1 MADIV
6 IKNARVHNLRG
17 VDVTIPR
24 DSLTVVTGL
33 SGSGKS
39 SLAFDTLYAEGQRRY
54 VESLSAYARQFLDR
68 MQKPDVEKI
77 EGLSP
82 AISIE
87 QRTTS
92 GNPRS
97 IVATV
102 TEIHDY
108 LRILYGSIAVP
119 HCPHCGRPVTR
130 QSAEQIVEAILGAC
144 APAALVPAR
153 GDAALVPSPSAGAS
167 AASPLVRGAN
177 EHQAPSTRSA
187 QPTAS
192 TSEAKAPSTRIIIY
206 APLVKGKKGRH
217 EETLSAVKR
226 NGFARVRIDGTIYPV
241 DELPEID
248 KKKAH
253 TIDVVVDRLA
263 ISAAPD
269 ATLRT
274 RLTDSVELALKTGK
288 GIMEVEWLAP
298 AALVPSLSA
307 GAFAAPPLELSRGK
321 AALVQG
327 ADTKHQAPST
337 RSAQPTASTRS
348 ASPSATTYSEL
359 NACVECGIS
368 FDELKARSF
377 SFNSPFGACPT
388 CSGLGQLYYFDED
401 LVVPDKSLP
410 LEEAIHPWRRMGQMN
425 ILYHKEL
432 LAHIAKQYK
441 VKLSTPYEK
450 LPAKFRHGLMH
461 GFKDDLVLPWRR
473 VDRPFEGVLA
483 SLQRRLDE
491 AEDDEMRAKFEAY
504 QSFRTCPDCHGSR
517 LRPESR
523 AATVAGK
530 SIVEVMA
537 MPVTEALEFFKAMLV
552 LTPSASASAASPL
565 VPSPSASASAAS
577 PLVLTPS
584 ASASAASPLVL
595 SRGKAAL
602 VQGADKHQA
611 PGTSSAQPS
620 ASTLLPSAKLAGLK
634 DIIAEIVRRLQF
646 LLDVGL
652 DYLTLDRAA
661 STLSGGEMQRIRLAT
676 QIGSGLT
683 GVLYVLDEPTIGL
696 HPRDN
701 ERLISTLKGLRD
713 RGNTVVVVEHDE
725 EMMRAA
731 DYIVDLGPGAGREG
745 GQVMYQGDFKG
756 LLKAKSLTADYLTG
770 RRRVVP
776 SPSVGASAPSAL
788 VPSPSA
794 GASAASPLVLSRGKA
809 ALVQGAGK
817 HQAPSTRSAQPTAST
832 KFLTISGCAEHNL
845 KNVTARFPVGAF
857 TVVTG
862 VSGSGK
868 STLVDETLKR
878 ALLQKFYRAKD
889 VPGKYKK
896 LSGWENFDKVVEI
909 DQSPIGRTPRSNPAT
924 YVGFFSEIREL
935 FARTESARARGYT
948 AGRFSFN
955 VKGGRCETCGG
966 DGLQKLEMSFLPDI
980 YVTCDQCGGKR
991 FNAETLEVTY
1001 GGKNIADVLEMTVAE
1016 GCEFFAKVPSLA
1028 RKLQTLADVGLGYV
1042 ALGQSA
1048 TTLSGGEAQRIKL
1061 ATELSRRSTG
1071 RTLYL
1076 LDEPT
1081 TGLHFDDVAK
1091 LMKLLLRLRD
1101 QGNTIIVIEHNL
1113 DVIRCADWIVDLGPG
1128 GGDAGGELVCEGPVA
1143 AVKACPCSATA
1154 KFI

>member
-1 MADIV
+1 MDIT

-17 VDVTIPR
+17 IDVTIPR
-24 DSLTVVTGL
+24 NSLTVVTGL

-119 HCPHCGRPVTR
+119 HCPHCGKPVTK
-130 QSAEQIVEAILGAC
+130 QSAEQIVGSILSGGTGQSR
-144 APAALVPAR
+144 VI
-153 GDAALVPSPSAGAS
+153 V
-167 AASPLVRGAN
+167 
-177 EHQAPSTRSA
+177 
-187 QPTAS
+187 
-192 TSEAKAPSTRIIIY
+192 Y

-217 EETLSAVKR
+217 EETLAAVKR
-226 NGFARVRIDGTIYPV
+226 NGFARVRIDGTTYPV

-248 KKKAH
+248 KKKSH
-253 TIDVVVDRLA
+253 NIDVVIDRLVIPA
-263 ISAAPD
+263 EPD
-269 ATLRT
+269 AAFRT
-274 RLTDSVELALKTGK
+274 RITDSVELALKTGK
-288 GIMEVEWLAP
+288 GIMMVEWL
-298 AALVPSLSA
+298 
-307 GAFAAPPLELSRGK
+307 E
-321 AALVQG
+321 
-327 ADTKHQAPST
+327 ST
-337 RSAQPTASTRS
+337 RRESEILSGAERKEPKARDAERQ
-348 ASPSATTYSEL
+348 TTYSEL
-359 NACVECGIS
+359 NACVDCGIS

-388 CSGLGQLYYFDED
+388 CAGLGQLYYFDED

-450 LPAKFRHGLMH
+450 LPAKFRHDLMH

-483 SLQRRLDE
+483 SLKRRLDE

-504 QSFRTCPDCHGSR
+504 QNFRTCPDCNGSR

-530 SIVEVMA
+530 SIVEVMP
-537 MPVTEALEFFKAMLV
+537 MPVTESLEFFRKF
-552 LTPSASASAASPL
+552 SSAA
-565 VPSPSASASAAS
+565 A
-577 PLVLTPS
+577 
-584 ASASAASPLVL
+584 
-595 SRGKAAL
+595 
-602 VQGADKHQA
+602 
-611 PGTSSAQPS
+611 
-620 ASTLLPSAKLAGLK
+620 PSAKLAGLK

-745 GQVMYQGDFKG
+745 GKVMYQGDFKG

-770 RRRVVP
+770 RKKVMTADGRRPTVA
-776 SPSVGASAPSAL
+776 SRQSSGMSVDGCRMSKAKGFLTVTGAS
-788 VPSPSA
+788 
-794 GASAASPLVLSRGKA
+794 
-809 ALVQGAGK
+809 
-817 HQAPSTRSAQPTAST
+817 
-832 KFLTISGCAEHNL
+832 EHNL
-845 KNVTARFPVGAF
+845 KNVTAHFPVGAF

-878 ALLQKFYRAKD
+878 ALLQKFYHAKA
-889 VPGKYKK
+889 VPGKYRKIT
-896 LSGWENFDKVVEI
+896 GFENFDKVVEI

-935 FARTESARARGYT
+935 FAKTESARARGYT

-966 DGLQKLEMSFLPDI
+966 DGLQKLEMSFLPDV

-1091 LMKLLLRLRD
+1091 LMRLLLRLRD
-1101 QGNTIIVIEHNL
+1101 QGNTIIVIEHNI

-1128 GGDAGGELVCEGPVA
+1128 GGDAGGTLVCEGPVS
-1143 AVKACPCSATA
+1143 AVKACKASFTGR
-1154 KFI
+1154 FL

>member
-1 MADIV
+1 MDIV

-17 VDVTIPR
+17 IDVTIPR
-24 DSLTVVTGL
+24 NSLTVVTGL

-119 HCPHCGRPVTR
+119 HCPHCGKPVTK
-130 QSAEQIVEAILGAC
+130 QSAEQIVGSILSG
-144 APAALVPAR
+144 
-153 GDAALVPSPSAGAS
+153 G
-167 AASPLVRGAN
+167 
-177 EHQAPSTRSA
+177 TRKS
-187 QPTAS
+187 
-192 TSEAKAPSTRIIIY
+192 RVIIY

-217 EETLSAVKR
+217 EETLAAVKR
-226 NGFARVRIDGTIYPV
+226 NGFARVRIDGTTYPV

-248 KKKAH
+248 KKKSH
-253 TIDVVVDRLA
+253 NIDVVIDRLVIPA
-263 ISAAPD
+263 EPD
-269 ATLRT
+269 AAFRT
-274 RLTDSVELALKTGK
+274 RITDSVELALKTGK
-288 GIMEVEWLAP
+288 GIMMVEWL
-298 AALVPSLSA
+298 
-307 GAFAAPPLELSRGK
+307 
-321 AALVQG
+321 
-327 ADTKHQAPST
+327 
-337 RSAQPTASTRS
+337 
-348 ASPSATTYSEL
+348 PSAAQSNNQTIKQSNNQFTYSEL
-359 NACVECGIS
+359 NACVDCGIS

-388 CSGLGQLYYFDED
+388 CAGLGQLYYFDED

-450 LPAKFRHGLMH
+450 LPAKFRHDLMH

-483 SLQRRLDE
+483 SLKRRLDE

-537 MPVTEALEFFKAMLV
+537 MPVTESLEFFRKF
-552 LTPSASASAASPL
+552 
-565 VPSPSASASAAS
+565 
-577 PLVLTPS
+577 
-584 ASASAASPLVL
+584 
-595 SRGKAAL
+595 
-602 VQGADKHQA
+602 
-611 PGTSSAQPS
+611 
-620 ASTLLPSAKLAGLK
+620 ASTAAPSAKLAGLK

-745 GQVMYQGDFKG
+745 GKVMYQGDFKG

-770 RRRVVP
+770 RKKVAPAVVGNDGRTAFGQCLT
-776 SPSVGASAPSAL
+776 VTGAS
-788 VPSPSA
+788 
-794 GASAASPLVLSRGKA
+794 
-809 ALVQGAGK
+809 
-817 HQAPSTRSAQPTAST
+817 
-832 KFLTISGCAEHNL
+832 EHNL
-845 KNVTARFPVGAF
+845 KNVTAHFPVGAF

-878 ALLQKFYRAKD
+878 ALLQKFYHAKA
-889 VPGKYKK
+889 VPGKYRKIT
-896 LSGWENFDKVVEI
+896 GFENFDKVVEI

-935 FARTESARARGYT
+935 FAKTESARARGYT

-966 DGLQKLEMSFLPDI
+966 DGLQKLEMSFLPDV

-1101 QGNTIIVIEHNL
+1101 QGNTIIVIEHNI

-1128 GGDAGGELVCEGPVA
+1128 GGDAGGTLVCEGPVS
-1143 AVKACPCSATA
+1143 AVKACKASFTGR
-1154 KFI
+1154 FL

>member
-1 MADIV
+1 MDIV

-17 VDVTIPR
+17 IDVTIPR
-24 DSLTVVTGL
+24 NSLTVVTGL

-119 HCPHCGRPVTR
+119 HCPHCGKPVTK
-130 QSAEQIVEAILGAC
+130 QSAEQIVGSILSGGTGQSR
-144 APAALVPAR
+144 V
-153 GDAALVPSPSAGAS
+153 
-167 AASPLVRGAN
+167 
-177 EHQAPSTRSA
+177 
-187 QPTAS
+187 
-192 TSEAKAPSTRIIIY
+192 IIY

-217 EETLSAVKR
+217 EETLAAVKR
-226 NGFARVRIDGTIYPV
+226 NGFARVRIDGTTYPV

-248 KKKAH
+248 KKKSH
-253 TIDVVVDRLA
+253 NIDVVIDRLVIPA
-263 ISAAPD
+263 EPD
-269 ATLRT
+269 AAFRT
-274 RLTDSVELALKTGK
+274 RITDSVELALKTGK
-288 GIMEVEWLAP
+288 GIMMVEWL
-298 AALVPSLSA
+298 
-307 GAFAAPPLELSRGK
+307 E
-321 AALVQG
+321 
-327 ADTKHQAPST
+327 ST
-337 RSAQPTASTRS
+337 RRESEILSGAERKEPKARDAERQ
-348 ASPSATTYSEL
+348 TTYSEL
-359 NACVECGIS
+359 NACVDCGIS

-388 CSGLGQLYYFDED
+388 CAGLGQLYYFDED

-450 LPAKFRHGLMH
+450 LPAKFRHDLMH

-483 SLQRRLDE
+483 SLKRRLDE

-504 QSFRTCPDCHGSR
+504 QNFRTCPDCNGSR

-537 MPVTEALEFFKAMLV
+537 MPVTESLEFFRRIQAVSVGKIGSNRVELRSGKVNA
-552 LTPSASASAASPL
+552 LTAPNPPL
-565 VPSPSASASAAS
+565 NDSN
-577 PLVLTPS
+577 
-584 ASASAASPLVL
+584 
-595 SRGKAAL
+595 
-602 VQGADKHQA
+602 
-611 PGTSSAQPS
+611 
-620 ASTLLPSAKLAGLK
+620 STLTAPNPPLTDPNPTLNDPNSTLIDSNRLRGLK

-745 GQVMYQGDFKG
+745 GKVMYQGDFKG

-770 RRRVVP
+770 RKKVAPAVVGNDGRTAFGQCLT
-776 SPSVGASAPSAL
+776 VTGAS
-788 VPSPSA
+788 
-794 GASAASPLVLSRGKA
+794 
-809 ALVQGAGK
+809 
-817 HQAPSTRSAQPTAST
+817 
-832 KFLTISGCAEHNL
+832 EHNL
-845 KNVTARFPVGAF
+845 KNVTAHFPVGAF

-878 ALLQKFYRAKD
+878 ALLQKFYHAKA
-889 VPGKYKK
+889 VPGKYRKIT
-896 LSGWENFDKVVEI
+896 GFENFDKVVEI

-935 FARTESARARGYT
+935 FAKTESARARGYT

-966 DGLQKLEMSFLPDI
+966 DGLQKLEMSFLPDV

-1091 LMKLLLRLRD
+1091 LMRLLLRLRD
-1101 QGNTIIVIEHNL
+1101 QGNTIIVIEHNI

-1128 GGDAGGELVCEGPVA
+1128 GGDAGGTLVCEGPVS
-1143 AVKACPCSATA
+1143 AVKACKASFTGR
-1154 KFI
+1154 FL

>member
-1 MADIV
+1 MDIT

-17 VDVTIPR
+17 IDVTIPR
-24 DSLTVVTGL
+24 NSLTVVTGL

-119 HCPHCGRPVTR
+119 HCPHCGKPVTR
-130 QSAEQIVEAILGAC
+130 QSAEQIVDSLLN
-144 APAALVPAR
+144 P
-153 GDAALVPSPSAGAS
+153 
-167 AASPLVRGAN
+167 N
-177 EHQAPSTRSA
+177 TQT
-187 QPTAS
+187 PTNPN
-192 TSEAKAPSTRIIIY
+192 TQKIIIFS
-206 APLVKGKKGRH
+206 PVVKGKKGRH
-217 EETLSAVKR
+217 EETFAAIRR
-226 NGFARVRIDGTIYPV
+226 NGFARVRVDGTTYPV
-241 DELPEID
+241 DEIPEID

-253 TIDVVVDRLA
+253 NIDVVVDRLVL
-263 ISAAPD
+263 PCD
-269 ATLRT
+269 RT
-274 RLTDSVELALKTGK
+274 RLTDSVELALKTGH
-288 GIMEVEWLAP
+288 GIMEVEWLNSSNSETQKP
-298 AALVPSLSA
+298 RNS
-307 GAFAAPPLELSRGK
+307 ETSR
-321 AALVQG
+321 
-327 ADTKHQAPST
+327 TF
-337 RSAQPTASTRS
+337 
-348 ASPSATTYSEL
+348 SEL
-359 NACVECGIS
+359 NACVDCGIS
-368 FDELKARSF
+368 FDELKPRSF
-377 SFNSPFGACPT
+377 SFNSPFGACPK
-388 CSGLGQLYYFDED
+388 CAGLGQLYYFDED

-432 LAHIAKQYK
+432 LAHIASQYK

-450 LPAKFRHGLMH
+450 LPAKFRHGLIH

-491 AEDDEMRAKFEAY
+491 AADDEMRAKFEAY
-504 QSFRTCPDCHGSR
+504 QNFRPCPDCHGTR
-517 LRPESR
+517 LKPESR

-537 MPVTEALEFFKAMLV
+537 MPVTEALAFFREIQ
-552 LTPSASASAASPL
+552 SI
-565 VPSPSASASAAS
+565 
-577 PLVLTPS
+577 
-584 ASASAASPLVL
+584 
-595 SRGKAAL
+595 
-602 VQGADKHQA
+602 AD
-611 PGTSSAQPS
+611 PNSTTTDPN
-620 ASTLLPSAKLAGLK
+620 STLIDSNKLRGLK
-634 DIIAEIVRRLQF
+634 DIVAEIVRRLQF

-701 ERLISTLKGLRD
+701 ERLIATLKGLRD

-745 GQVMYQGDFKG
+745 GKVMYQGNFKG
-756 LLKAKSLTADYLTG
+756 LLKSKSLTADYLTG
-770 RRRVVP
+770 RKRIESEKCKVK
-776 SPSVGASAPSAL
+776 SGEKLSTLNSKLSTLTIQGAS
-788 VPSPSA
+788 
-794 GASAASPLVLSRGKA
+794 
-809 ALVQGAGK
+809 
-817 HQAPSTRSAQPTAST
+817 
-832 KFLTISGCAEHNL
+832 EHNL
-845 KNVTARFPVGAF
+845 KNVTAHFPVGKF

-878 ALLQKFYRAKD
+878 ALLQKFYHAKA
-889 VPGKYKK
+889 VPGKYRKIT
-896 LSGWENFDKVVEI
+896 GWENFDKVVEI

-935 FARTESARARGYT
+935 FSKTESAKARGYT

-966 DGLQKLEMSFLPDI
+966 DGLQKLEMSFLPDV

-991 FNAETLEVTY
+991 FNSETLEVTY

-1016 GCEFFAKVPSLA
+1016 ACEFFAKVPSLS
-1028 RKLQTLADVGLGYV
+1028 RKLKTLEDVGLGYV

-1101 QGNTIIVIEHNL
+1101 QGNTIIVIEHNV
-1113 DVIRCADWIVDLGPG
+1113 DVIRSADWVVDLGPG
-1128 GGDAGGELVCEGPVA
+1128 GGDSGGTLVCEGPVS
-1143 AVKACPCSATA
+1143 AVKACKASFTGR
-1154 KFI
+1154 FL

>member
-1 MADIV
+1 MDIT

-17 VDVTIPR
+17 IDVTIPR
-24 DSLTVVTGL
+24 NSLTVVTGL

-119 HCPHCGRPVTR
+119 HCPHCGKPVTR
-130 QSAEQIVEAILGAC
+130 QSAEQIVESILSEGIKQSSNQAIKQ
-144 APAALVPAR
+144 
-153 GDAALVPSPSAGAS
+153 SSNQTIKQS
-167 AASPLVRGAN
+167 
-177 EHQAPSTRSA
+177 
-187 QPTAS
+187 
-192 TSEAKAPSTRIIIY
+192 RIILY

-217 EETLSAVKR
+217 EETFAAVKR
-226 NGFARVRIDGTIYPV
+226 NGFARVRVDGATYSV
-241 DELPEID
+241 DELPELD

-253 TIDVVVDRLA
+253 SIDVVIDRLV
-263 ISAAPD
+263 IPEAPD
-269 ATLRT
+269 AAFRT

-288 GIMEVEWLAP
+288 GIMTVER
-298 AALVPSLSA
+298 LSA
-307 GAFAAPPLELSRGK
+307 AAQSNN
-321 AALVQG
+321 
-327 ADTKHQAPST
+327 QAIKQSNN
-337 RSAQPTASTRS
+337 QF
-348 ASPSATTYSEL
+348 TYSEL
-359 NACVECGIS
+359 NACVDCGIS

-388 CSGLGQLYYFDED
+388 CAGLGQLYYFDED

-483 SLQRRLDE
+483 SLKRRLDE

-504 QSFRTCPDCHGSR
+504 QNFRQCPDCHGTR
-517 LRPESR
+517 LKAESR

-537 MPVTEALEFFKAMLV
+537 MPVTEALEFFKGMNGA
-552 LTPSASASAASPL
+552 TCAAS
-565 VPSPSASASAAS
+565 VN
-577 PLVLTPS
+577 
-584 ASASAASPLVL
+584 
-595 SRGKAAL
+595 
-602 VQGADKHQA
+602 
-611 PGTSSAQPS
+611 
-620 ASTLLPSAKLAGLK
+620 KLAGLK

-731 DYIVDLGPGAGREG
+731 DYIVDLGPSAGREG
-745 GQVMYQGDFKG
+745 GKVMYQGNFKG
-756 LLKAKSLTADYLTG
+756 LLKSKSLTADYLTG
-770 RRRVVP
+770 RK
-776 SPSVGASAPSAL
+776 SVAPAVAGNDGRTAL
-788 VPSPSA
+788 
-794 GASAASPLVLSRGKA
+794 GHCLTI
-809 ALVQGAGK
+809 QGA
-817 HQAPSTRSAQPTAST
+817 
-832 KFLTISGCAEHNL
+832 CEHNL
-845 KNVTARFPVGAF
+845 KNVTAHFPIGKF

-878 ALLQKFYRAKD
+878 ALLQKFYRAKAT
-889 VPGKYKK
+889 PGKYRKIT
-896 LSGWENFDKVVEI
+896 GFENFDKVVEI

-935 FARTESARARGYT
+935 FAKTESARARGYT

-966 DGLQKLEMSFLPDI
+966 DGLQKLEMSFLPDV

-1028 RKLQTLADVGLGYV
+1028 RRLQTLADVGLGYV

-1101 QGNTIIVIEHNL
+1101 QGNTIIVIEHNI

-1128 GGDAGGELVCEGPVA
+1128 GGDAGGTLVCEGPVS
-1143 AVKACPCSATA
+1143 AVKACKASFTGR
-1154 KFI
+1154 FL

>member
-1 MADIV
+1 MTDIS
-6 IKNARVHNLRG
+6 ITGAKVHNLRNI
-17 VDVTIPR
+17 DVSIPR
-24 DSLTVVTGL
+24 NSLTVVTGL

-108 LRILYGSIAVP
+108 LRILYGSAAVA
-119 HCPHCGRPVTR
+119 HCPHCGRPVTK
-130 QSAEQIVEAILGAC
+130 QSAEQIVDVILGKGGREAN
-144 APAALVPAR
+144 
-153 GDAALVPSPSAGAS
+153 GD
-167 AASPLVRGAN
+167 R
-177 EHQAPSTRSA
+177 R
-187 QPTAS
+187 
-192 TSEAKAPSTRIIIY
+192 RIIIY
-206 APLVKGKKGRH
+206 APVVKGKKGRH
-217 EETLSAVKR
+217 ESVIEELRRK
-226 NGFARVRIDGTIYPV
+226 GFARVRVDGTTYPIEEV
-241 DELPEID
+241 PALD

-253 TIDVVVDRLA
+253 NIHVVVDRLV
-263 ISAAPD
+263 IPCD
-269 ATLRT
+269 RT

-288 GIMEVEWLAP
+288 GIMEVEWLGQGQSP
-298 AALVPSLSA
+298 D
-307 GAFAAPPLELSRGK
+307 GRTAFG
-321 AALVQG
+321 Q
-327 ADTKHQAPST
+327 
-337 RSAQPTASTRS
+337 
-348 ASPSATTYSEL
+348 TTTFSEL
-359 NACVECGIS
+359 NACPDCGVS
-368 FDELKARSF
+368 FDELKPRSF

-388 CSGLGQLYYFDED
+388 CSGIGHLYFFDEE

-410 LEEAIHPWRRMGQMN
+410 LEESIHPWRRLGGQMA

-432 LAHIAKQYK
+432 LSRIAAQYK

-461 GFKDDLVLPWRR
+461 GFKDDLVLPWRS

-483 SLQRRLDE
+483 ALQRKRDE
-491 AEDDEMRAKFEAY
+491 AQDDEVRAKYDAY
-504 QSFRTCPDCHGSR
+504 QSFRVCPDCHGAR
-517 LRPESR
+517 LRPESC

-530 SIVEVMA
+530 TIVEVMA
-537 MPVTEALEFFKAMLV
+537 MPVTGALEFFTGLCNNGSFRS
-552 LTPSASASAASPL
+552 SADSQSPDSP
-565 VPSPSASASAAS
+565 VSPS
-577 PLVLTPS
+577 
-584 ASASAASPLVL
+584 
-595 SRGKAAL
+595 
-602 VQGADKHQA
+602 
-611 PGTSSAQPS
+611 SS
-620 ASTLLPSAKLAGLK
+620 LAGLH
-634 DIIAEIVRRLQF
+634 DVLREIVKRLEF
-646 LLDVGL
+646 LIDVGL
-652 DYLTLDRAA
+652 DYLTLDRA
-661 STLSGGEMQRIRLAT
+661 SSSLSGGEMQRIRLAT

-745 GQVMYQGDFKG
+745 GLVMYQGPFPG

-770 RRRVVP
+770 RKSVCGEAGGHGLGDSCVSSGSSKASKASDP
-776 SPSVGASAPSAL
+776 SGYSKLRKAVGRQQPTTNLASARIDGRT
-788 VPSPSA
+788 VPCPRDS
-794 GASAASPLVLSRGKA
+794 ASARIDGRTEFG
-809 ALVQGAGK
+809 Q
-817 HQAPSTRSAQPTAST
+817 
-832 KFLTISGCAEHNL
+832 FLTISGCAEHNL
-845 KNVTARFPVGAF
+845 KNITARFPVGAF
-857 TVVTG
+857 TVVSG

-868 STLVDETLKR
+868 STLVEETLKR
-878 ALLQKFYRAKD
+878 ALMQKLYHAKER
-889 VPGKYKK
+889 PGKFRK
-896 LSGWENFDKVVEI
+896 LAGAEFFDKVIEI

-924 YVGFFSEIREL
+924 YVGFFSDIREL
-935 FARTESARARGYT
+935 FAKTEAARARGYT

-955 VKGGRCETCGG
+955 VKGGRCEVCGG
-966 DGLQKLEMSFLPDI
+966 DGSRKLEMSFLPDV
-980 YVTCDQCGGKR
+980 YVTCEQCGGRR

-1001 GGKNIADVLEMTVAE
+1001 GGKSIADVLEMTVAE
-1016 GCEFFAKVPSLA
+1016 AADFFAKVPSLS
-1028 RKLQTLADVGLGYV
+1028 RRLRTLADVGLGYI

-1071 RTLYL
+1071 KTLYL

-1091 LMKLLLRLRD
+1091 LMKILLGLRD
-1101 QGNTIIVIEHNL
+1101 QGNTVIVIEHNI
-1113 DVIRCADWIVDLGPG
+1113 DVMRCADWIVDLGPG
-1128 GGDAGGELVCEGPVA
+1128 GGDQGGNLVCEGSVSA
-1143 AVKACPCSATA
+1143 IRACKESFTGR
-1154 KFI
+1154 FL

>member
-1 MADIV
+1 M
-6 IKNARVHNLRG
+6 
-17 VDVTIPR
+17 
-24 DSLTVVTGL
+24 
-33 SGSGKS
+33 
-39 SLAFDTLYAEGQRRY
+39 
-54 VESLSAYARQFLDR
+54 
-68 MQKPDVEKI
+68 
-77 EGLSP
+77 
-82 AISIE
+82 
-87 QRTTS
+87 
-92 GNPRS
+92 
-97 IVATV
+97 
-102 TEIHDY
+102 
-108 LRILYGSIAVP
+108 
-119 HCPHCGRPVTR
+119 
-130 QSAEQIVEAILGAC
+130 
-144 APAALVPAR
+144 
-153 GDAALVPSPSAGAS
+153 
-167 AASPLVRGAN
+167 
-177 EHQAPSTRSA
+177 
-187 QPTAS
+187 
-192 TSEAKAPSTRIIIY
+192 
-206 APLVKGKKGRH
+206 
-217 EETLSAVKR
+217 
-226 NGFARVRIDGTIYPV
+226 
-241 DELPEID
+241 
-248 KKKAH
+248 
-253 TIDVVVDRLA
+253 
-263 ISAAPD
+263 
-269 ATLRT
+269 
-274 RLTDSVELALKTGK
+274 
-288 GIMEVEWLAP
+288 
-298 AALVPSLSA
+298 
-307 GAFAAPPLELSRGK
+307 
-321 AALVQG
+321 
-327 ADTKHQAPST
+327 
-337 RSAQPTASTRS
+337 
-348 ASPSATTYSEL
+348 
-359 NACVECGIS
+359 NACPDCGIS
-368 FDELKARSF
+368 FDELKPRSF

-388 CSGLGQLYYFDED
+388 CTGLGQLYYFDED

-441 VKLSTPYEK
+441 VSLSTPYEK

-504 QSFRTCPDCHGSR
+504 QNFRPCPDCHGSR

-537 MPVTEALEFFKAMLV
+537 MPVTEALAFFREIIESSNNRKVESEHSNIRLFDDS
-552 LTPSASASAASPL
+552 TINK
-565 VPSPSASASAAS
+565 
-577 PLVLTPS
+577 
-584 ASASAASPLVL
+584 L
-595 SRGKAAL
+595 S
-602 VQGADKHQA
+602 
-611 PGTSSAQPS
+611 
-620 ASTLLPSAKLAGLK
+620 GLK
-634 DIIAEIVRRLQF
+634 DVLAEIVRRLQF

-652 DYLTLDRAA
+652 DYLTLDRAS

-770 RRRVVP
+770 RKRIESGKIETAGART
-776 SPSVGASAPSAL
+776 ASATSNHLTTQRPN
-788 VPSPSA
+788 
-794 GASAASPLVLSRGKA
+794 
-809 ALVQGAGK
+809 
-817 HQAPSTRSAQPTAST
+817 H
-832 KFLTISGCAEHNL
+832 LTIHGAAEHNL

-878 ALLQKFYRAKD
+878 ALLQKFYHAKA
-889 VPGKYKK
+889 VPGRHRKIT
-896 LSGWENFDKVVEI
+896 GFENFDKVVEI

-924 YVGFFSEIREL
+924 YVGFFSDIREL
-935 FARTESARARGYT
+935 FSRTEAAKARGYT

-955 VKGGRCETCGG
+955 VKGGRCESCGG
-966 DGLQKLEMSFLPDI
+966 DGLQKLEMSFLPDV

-991 FNAETLEVTY
+991 FNSETLEVTY

-1101 QGNTIIVIEHNL
+1101 QGNTIIVIEHNI

-1128 GGDAGGELVCEGPVA
+1128 GGDAGGTLVCEGPPDVIRDC
-1143 AVKACPCSATA
+1143 KASVTGR
-1154 KFI
+1154 FL

>member
-1 MADIV
+1 MDIA

-17 VDVTIPR
+17 IDVTIPR

-108 LRILYGSIAVP
+108 LRILYGSIAVA
-119 HCPHCGRPVTR
+119 HCPKCGKPVVK
-130 QSAEQIVEAILGAC
+130 QSAEQIVESILGNQGG
-144 APAALVPAR
+144 AA
-153 GDAALVPSPSAGAS
+153 
-167 AASPLVRGAN
+167 
-177 EHQAPSTRSA
+177 
-187 QPTAS
+187 
-192 TSEAKAPSTRIIIY
+192 KIIIY

-217 EETLSAVKR
+217 EETLAAMKR
-226 NGFARVRIDGTIYPV
+226 NGFARVRIDGTTYPI
-241 DELPEID
+241 DELPELD

-253 TIDVVVDRLA
+253 NIDVVIDRLVIPA
-263 ISAAPD
+263 VEVLSGAERQ
-269 ATLRT
+269 TTFKT

-288 GIMEVEWLAP
+288 GIMMVEWLDSAEP
-298 AALVPSLSA
+298 KAGGGERESEILS
-307 GAFAAPPLELSRGK
+307 GAERKEPK
-321 AALVQG
+321 ARDAERQ
-327 ADTKHQAPST
+327 
-337 RSAQPTASTRS
+337 
-348 ASPSATTYSEL
+348 TTYSEL
-359 NACVECGIS
+359 NACPDCGIS

-388 CSGLGQLYYFDED
+388 CAGLGQLYYFDED

-523 AATVAGK
+523 AATVMGK

-537 MPVTEALEFFKAMLV
+537 MPVTEALEFFKEKFHSP
-552 LTPSASASAASPL
+552 TPTKDSN
-565 VPSPSASASAAS
+565 
-577 PLVLTPS
+577 
-584 ASASAASPLVL
+584 
-595 SRGKAAL
+595 
-602 VQGADKHQA
+602 
-611 PGTSSAQPS
+611 
-620 ASTLLPSAKLAGLK
+620 STLQLHSPTPTPLSNSSKLAGLK

-745 GQVMYQGDFKG
+745 GKVMYQGDFKG

-770 RRRVVP
+770 RKKVGVQSSSWREEAKNSTLQLH
-776 SPSVGASAPSAL
+776 SPTPTPFSNST
-788 VPSPSA
+788 
-794 GASAASPLVLSRGKA
+794 SRLQLKTPA
-809 ALVQGAGK
+809 
-817 HQAPSTRSAQPTAST
+817 
-832 KFLTISGCAEHNL
+832 FLTISGCTEHNL
-845 KNVTARFPVGAF
+845 KNITAHFPVGAF

-878 ALLQKFYRAKD
+878 ALLQKFYHAKAT
-889 VPGKYKK
+889 PGKYKK
-896 LSGWENFDKVVEI
+896 ITGFENFDKVVEI

-935 FARTESARARGYT
+935 FAKTESARARGYT

-966 DGLQKLEMSFLPDI
+966 DGLQKLEMSFLPDV

-991 FNAETLEVTY
+991 FNSETLEVTY

-1101 QGNTIIVIEHNL
+1101 QGNTIIVIEHNI

-1128 GGDAGGELVCEGPVA
+1128 GGDAGGELVCEGPIE
-1143 AVKACPCSATA
+1143 AVKACKSSVTGR
-1154 KFI
+1154 FL

>member
-1 MADIV
+1 MSDIS
-6 IKNARVHNLRG
+6 IHNAKVHNLKG
-17 VDVTIPR
+17 IDVTIPR

-108 LRILYGSIAVP
+108 LRILYGAIAVA
-119 HCPHCGRPVTR
+119 HCPHCGKPVTK
-130 QSAEQIVEAILGAC
+130 QSAEQIVEAILGDK
-144 APAALVPAR
+144 
-153 GDAALVPSPSAGAS
+153 GSG
-167 AASPLVRGAN
+167 VRSQESG
-177 EHQAPSTRSA
+177 R
-187 QPTAS
+187 
-192 TSEAKAPSTRIIIY
+192 KIIIY

-217 EETLSAVKR
+217 EEPLAAVKR
-226 NGFARVRIDGTIYPV
+226 NGFARVKIDGTIYPV
-241 DELPEID
+241 DELPALD

-253 TIDVVVDRLA
+253 TIDVVVDRLV
-263 ISAAPD
+263 IPAAPD
-269 ATLRT
+269 AAFKT

-288 GIMEVEWLAP
+288 GIMEVERL
-298 AALVPSLSA
+298 
-307 GAFAAPPLELSRGK
+307 GNGEL
-321 AALVQG
+321 
-327 ADTKHQAPST
+327 DI
-337 RSAQPTASTRS
+337 
-348 ASPSATTYSEL
+348 YSEL
-359 NACVECGIS
+359 NACPDCGIS

-388 CSGLGQLYYFDED
+388 CAGLGQLYYFDED

-425 ILYHKEL
+425 ILYHKAL

-504 QSFRTCPDCHGSR
+504 QSFRTCPDCNGSR

-537 MPVTEALEFFKAMLV
+537 MPVTEALEFFSAIQDYANGV
-552 LTPSASASAASPL
+552 VSDRGATLTDSNRL
-565 VPSPSASASAAS
+565 
-577 PLVLTPS
+577 
-584 ASASAASPLVL
+584 
-595 SRGKAAL
+595 
-602 VQGADKHQA
+602 H
-611 PGTSSAQPS
+611 
-620 ASTLLPSAKLAGLK
+620 GLK

-725 EMMRAA
+725 EMMRNA

-745 GQVMYQGDFKG
+745 GKVMYQGNFKG
-756 LLKAKSLTADYLTG
+756 LLKSKSLTADYLTG
-770 RRRVVP
+770 KRKICTLCH
-776 SPSVGASAPSAL
+776 SASL
-788 VPSPSA
+788 
-794 GASAASPLVLSRGKA
+794 G
-809 ALVQGAGK
+809 
-817 HQAPSTRSAQPTAST
+817 TRSARLGRDPTGCDHPQGYPPTAGRPQSGCPNRGAVT
-832 KFLTISGCAEHNL
+832 RLCVKNNHTTQPPNYLTISGCTEHNL
-845 KNVTARFPVGAF
+845 KNITARFPVGAF

-878 ALLQKFYRAKD
+878 ALLQKFYHAKA
-889 VPGKYKK
+889 VPGKFKK
-896 LSGWENFDKVVEI
+896 LTGFENFDKIVEI

-935 FARTESARARGYT
+935 FAKTESARARGYT

-966 DGLQKLEMSFLPDI
+966 DGLQKLEMSFLPDV

-1028 RKLQTLADVGLGYV
+1028 RKLQTLVDVGLGYV

-1101 QGNTIIVIEHNL
+1101 QGNTIIVIEHNV
-1113 DVIRCADWIVDLGPG
+1113 DVMRCADWIVDLGPG
-1128 GGDAGGELVCEGPVA
+1128 GGDAGGELVCEGPIEA
-1143 AVKACPCSATA
+1143 IKACKSSITGR
-1154 KFI
+1154 FL

>member
-1 MADIV
+1 MDIA

-17 VDVTIPR
+17 IDVTIPR

-108 LRILYGSIAVP
+108 LRILYGSIAVA
-119 HCPHCGRPVTR
+119 HCPKCGKPVVK
-130 QSAEQIVEAILGAC
+130 QSAEQIVESILGNQGG
-144 APAALVPAR
+144 AA
-153 GDAALVPSPSAGAS
+153 
-167 AASPLVRGAN
+167 
-177 EHQAPSTRSA
+177 
-187 QPTAS
+187 
-192 TSEAKAPSTRIIIY
+192 KIIIY

-217 EETLSAVKR
+217 EETLAAVKR
-226 NGFARVRIDGTIYPV
+226 NGFARVRIDGTTYPI
-241 DELPEID
+241 DELPELD

-253 TIDVVVDRLA
+253 NIDVVIDRLVIPA
-263 ISAAPD
+263 EPD
-269 ATLRT
+269 AAFRT

-288 GIMEVEWLAP
+288 GIMTVERLDSAEP
-298 AALVPSLSA
+298 KARGGERESEILS
-307 GAFAAPPLELSRGK
+307 GAERKEPK
-321 AALVQG
+321 ARDAERQ
-327 ADTKHQAPST
+327 
-337 RSAQPTASTRS
+337 
-348 ASPSATTYSEL
+348 TTYSEL
-359 NACVECGIS
+359 NACPDCGIS

-388 CSGLGQLYYFDED
+388 CAGLGQLYYFDED

-450 LPAKFRHGLMH
+450 LPAKFRNGLMH

-523 AATVAGK
+523 AATVMGK

-537 MPVTEALEFFKAMLV
+537 MPVTEALEFFKKFAAGASRPSLV
-552 LTPSASASAASPL
+552 VRGRVGDAS
-565 VPSPSASASAAS
+565 
-577 PLVLTPS
+577 
-584 ASASAASPLVL
+584 
-595 SRGKAAL
+595 
-602 VQGADKHQA
+602 
-611 PGTSSAQPS
+611 
-620 ASTLLPSAKLAGLK
+620 LPSAKLAGLK

-745 GQVMYQGDFKG
+745 GKVMYQGDFKG

-770 RRRVVP
+770 RKKVGVQSSSWREEAKNSTLQLH
-776 SPSVGASAPSAL
+776 SPTPFSNSN
-788 VPSPSA
+788 
-794 GASAASPLVLSRGKA
+794 SRLQLK
-809 ALVQGAGK
+809 
-817 HQAPSTRSAQPTAST
+817 T
-832 KFLTISGCAEHNL
+832 LTISGCTEHNL
-845 KNVTARFPVGAF
+845 KNITAHFPVGAF

-878 ALLQKFYRAKD
+878 ALLQKFYHAKAP
-889 VPGKYKK
+889 PGKYKK
-896 LSGWENFDKVVEI
+896 ITGFENFDKVVEI

-935 FARTESARARGYT
+935 FAKTESARARGYT

-966 DGLQKLEMSFLPDI
+966 DGLQKLEMSFLPDV

-991 FNAETLEVTY
+991 FNSETLEVTY

-1101 QGNTIIVIEHNL
+1101 QGNTIIVIEHNI

-1128 GGDAGGELVCEGPVA
+1128 GGDAGGELVCEGPIE
-1143 AVKACPCSATA
+1143 AVKACKSSVTGR
-1154 KFI
+1154 FL

>member
-1 MADIV
+1 MDIA

-17 VDVTIPR
+17 IDVTIPR
-24 DSLTVVTGL
+24 NSLTVVTGL

-108 LRILYGSIAVP
+108 LRILYGSIAVA
-119 HCPHCGRPVTR
+119 HCPKCGKPVVK
-130 QSAEQIVEAILGAC
+130 QSAEQIVESIIRGHEVGASRSS
-144 APAALVPAR
+144 LVGATLRDAR
-153 GDAALVPSPSAGAS
+153 GRVGDASLPDANAG
-167 AASPLVRGAN
+167 R
-177 EHQAPSTRSA
+177 
-187 QPTAS
+187 
-192 TSEAKAPSTRIIIY
+192 KIIIY

-217 EETLSAVKR
+217 EETLAAVKR
-226 NGFARVRIDGTIYPV
+226 NGFARVRIDGTTYPI
-241 DELPEID
+241 DELPELD

-253 TIDVVVDRLA
+253 NIDVVIDRLVIPA
-263 ISAAPD
+263 VEVLSGAERKEPKVRD
-269 ATLRT
+269 AEPQTSFKT

-288 GIMEVEWLAP
+288 GIMMVEWLDSAEP
-298 AALVPSLSA
+298 NARGGERESEILS
-307 GAFAAPPLELSRGK
+307 GAERKEPNARDAER
-321 AALVQG
+321 Q
-327 ADTKHQAPST
+327 
-337 RSAQPTASTRS
+337 
-348 ASPSATTYSEL
+348 TTYSEL
-359 NACVECGIS
+359 NACPDCGIS

-388 CSGLGQLYYFDED
+388 CAGLGQLYYFDED

-450 LPAKFRHGLMH
+450 LPAKFRNGLMH

-523 AATVAGK
+523 AATVMGK

-537 MPVTEALEFFKAMLV
+537 MPVTEALEFFKKFAAGASRPSLV
-552 LTPSASASAASPL
+552 GASPTPL
-565 VPSPSASASAAS
+565 ATADAARFARGIRDARGRVGDAS
-577 PLVLTPS
+577 
-584 ASASAASPLVL
+584 
-595 SRGKAAL
+595 
-602 VQGADKHQA
+602 
-611 PGTSSAQPS
+611 
-620 ASTLLPSAKLAGLK
+620 LPSAKLAGLK

-652 DYLTLDRAA
+652 DYLTLDRVA

-745 GQVMYQGDFKG
+745 GKVMYQGDFKG

-770 RRRVVP
+770 RKKVGVQSSSWREEAKNSTLQLH
-776 SPSVGASAPSAL
+776 SPTPFSNSNSKL
-788 VPSPSA
+788 Q
-794 GASAASPLVLSRGKA
+794 LK
-809 ALVQGAGK
+809 
-817 HQAPSTRSAQPTAST
+817 T
-832 KFLTISGCAEHNL
+832 LTISGCTEHNL
-845 KNVTARFPVGAF
+845 KNITAHFPVGAF

-878 ALLQKFYRAKD
+878 ALLQKFYHAKAT
-889 VPGKYKK
+889 PGKYKK
-896 LSGWENFDKVVEI
+896 ITGFENFDKVVEI

-935 FARTESARARGYT
+935 FAKTESARARGYT

-966 DGLQKLEMSFLPDI
+966 DGLQKLEMSFLPDV

-991 FNAETLEVTY
+991 FNSETLEVTY

-1101 QGNTIIVIEHNL
+1101 QGNTIIVIEHNI

-1128 GGDAGGELVCEGPVA
+1128 GGDAGGELVCEGPIE
-1143 AVKACPCSATA
+1143 AVKACKSSVTGR
-1154 KFI
+1154 FL

>member
-1 MADIV
+1 MDIT
-6 IKNARVHNLRG
+6 IKNAKVHNLRG
-17 VDVTIPR
+17 IDVTIPR

-68 MQKPDVEKI
+68 MEKPDVEKI

-108 LRILYGSIAVP
+108 LRILYGSLATP
-119 HCPHCGRPVTR
+119 HCPKCGRPVTR
-130 QSAEQIVEAILGAC
+130 QSAEQIVDSILGAC
-144 APAALVPAR
+144 
-153 GDAALVPSPSAGAS
+153 G
-167 AASPLVRGAN
+167 
-177 EHQAPSTRSA
+177 
-187 QPTAS
+187 
-192 TSEAKAPSTRIIIY
+192 EAKTRAIVY
-206 APLVKGKKGRH
+206 APVVKGKKGRH
-217 EETLSAVKR
+217 EDVFAALRR
-226 NGFARVRIDGTIYPV
+226 NGFARAKVDGVQCLLEETP
-241 DELPEID
+241 ELD
-248 KKKAH
+248 KKRKH
-253 TIDVVVDRLA
+253 DIDVVVDRLA
-263 ISAAPD
+263 LPCD
-269 ATLRT
+269 RT

-288 GIMEVEWLAP
+288 GVMEVEYIQ
-298 AALVPSLSA
+298 
-307 GAFAAPPLELSRGK
+307 PPQSNNQTIK
-321 AALVQG
+321 QSNNC
-327 ADTKHQAPST
+327 Q
-337 RSAQPTASTRS
+337 
-348 ASPSATTYSEL
+348 TTFSEL
-359 NACVECGIS
+359 NACVHCGIS

-388 CSGLGQLYYFDED
+388 CAGLGQLYYFDED

-410 LEEAIHPWRRMGQMN
+410 LRECIHPWRRAGHNAIMYYN
-425 ILYHKEL
+425 AL
-432 LAHIAKQYK
+432 LEQIAKQYK
-441 VKLSTPYEK
+441 VRLETPYEK
-450 LPAKFRHGLMH
+450 LPAKFRHDLMH
-461 GFKDDLVLPWRR
+461 GFKDDLVLPWRS

-483 SLQRRLDE
+483 TLQKRLEE
-491 AEDDEMRAKFEAY
+491 AEDDETRAKWEAY
-504 QSFRTCPDCHGSR
+504 QSFRTCPTCHGAR
-517 LRPESR
+517 LNEFSR
-523 AATVAGK
+523 AATVADRT
-530 SIVEVMA
+530 IVEVMA
-537 MPVTEALEFFKAMLV
+537 MPVGEALRFFDGIAR
-552 LTPSASASAASPL
+552 A
-565 VPSPSASASAAS
+565 
-577 PLVLTPS
+577 
-584 ASASAASPLVL
+584 
-595 SRGKAAL
+595 
-602 VQGADKHQA
+602 GADGQ
-611 PGTSSAQPS
+611 
-620 ASTLLPSAKLAGLK
+620 LPAHKLAGLR
-634 DIIAEIVRRLQF
+634 DILAEIVRRLKF

-652 DYLTLDRAA
+652 DYLTLDRASA
-661 STLSGGEMQRIRLAT
+661 TLSGGEMQRIRLAT

-701 ERLISTLKGLRD
+701 ERLIGTLKGLRD

-770 RRRVVP
+770 RKRVE
-776 SPSVGASAPSAL
+776 SGKCDGKSRQ
-788 VPSPSA
+788 
-794 GASAASPLVLSRGKA
+794 LST
-809 ALVQGAGK
+809 LNFQ
-817 HQAPSTRSAQPTAST
+817 PST
-832 KFLTISGCAEHNL
+832 FLTISGCCEHNL
-845 KNVTARFPVGAF
+845 KNITVRIPVGSF

-878 ALLQKFYRAKD
+878 ALMKHFYNAKA
-889 VPGKYKK
+889 VPGKYRR
-896 LSGWENFDKVVEI
+896 LAGVEHFDKVIEI

-924 YVGFFSEIREL
+924 YVGFFSEIRDL
-935 FARTESARARGYT
+935 FARTEAAKARGYT

-955 VKGGRCETCGG
+955 VKGGRCEVCGG
-966 DGLQKLEMSFLPDI
+966 DGVQKLEMSFLPDV
-980 YVTCDQCGGKR
+980 YVTCEQCGGRR

-1001 GGKNIADVLEMTVAE
+1001 GGKNIAEVLAMTVAE
-1016 GCEFFAKVPSLA
+1016 ACDFFSKVPTLA
-1028 RKLQTLADVGLGYV
+1028 RRLKTLGDVGLGYV
-1042 ALGQSA
+1042 QLGQPA

-1091 LMKLLLRLRD
+1091 LMRLLLRLRD
-1101 QGNTIIVIEHNL
+1101 QGNTVVVIEHNV
-1113 DVIRCADWIVDLGPG
+1113 DVMKCADWIVDLGPG
-1128 GGDAGGELVCEGPVA
+1128 GGDAGGRLVCEGPVE
-1143 AVKACPCSATA
+1143 AVRVCGESVTGR
-1154 KFI
+1154 FL

>member
-1 MADIV
+1 MDIA

-17 VDVTIPR
+17 IDVTIPR

-108 LRILYGSIAVP
+108 LRILYGSIAVA
-119 HCPHCGRPVTR
+119 HCPKCGKPVVK
-130 QSAEQIVEAILGAC
+130 QSAEQIVESILGNQGG
-144 APAALVPAR
+144 AA
-153 GDAALVPSPSAGAS
+153 
-167 AASPLVRGAN
+167 
-177 EHQAPSTRSA
+177 
-187 QPTAS
+187 
-192 TSEAKAPSTRIIIY
+192 KIIIY

-217 EETLSAVKR
+217 EETLAAVKR
-226 NGFARVRIDGTIYPV
+226 NGFARVRIDGTTYPI
-241 DELPEID
+241 DELPELD

-253 TIDVVVDRLA
+253 NIDVVVDRLVIPA
-263 ISAAPD
+263 EPD
-269 ATLRT
+269 AAFRT
-274 RLTDSVELALKTGK
+274 RITDSVELALKTGK
-288 GIMEVEWLAP
+288 GIMEVE
-298 AALVPSLSA
+298 SLGDS
-307 GAFAAPPLELSRGK
+307 GPDGRTSSG
-321 AALVQG
+321 Q
-327 ADTKHQAPST
+327 T
-337 RSAQPTASTRS
+337 
-348 ASPSATTYSEL
+348 TTYSEL
-359 NACVECGIS
+359 NACPDCGIS

-388 CSGLGQLYYFDED
+388 CAGLGQLYYFDED

-450 LPAKFRHGLMH
+450 LPAKFRNGLMH

-523 AATVAGK
+523 AATVMGK

-537 MPVTEALEFFKAMLV
+537 MPVTEALEFFKKFAV
-552 LTPSASASAASPL
+552 GASPTPL
-565 VPSPSASASAAS
+565 ATADAARFARGIRDARGRVGDAS
-577 PLVLTPS
+577 
-584 ASASAASPLVL
+584 
-595 SRGKAAL
+595 
-602 VQGADKHQA
+602 
-611 PGTSSAQPS
+611 
-620 ASTLLPSAKLAGLK
+620 LPSAKLAGLK

-745 GQVMYQGDFKG
+745 GKVMYQGDFKG

-770 RRRVVP
+770 RKSVTGSGESETV
-776 SPSVGASAPSAL
+776 VGARLRRDRGRLGEPSLPA
-788 VPSPSA
+788 SK
-794 GASAASPLVLSRGKA
+794 ASAASLP
-809 ALVQGAGK
+809 
-817 HQAPSTRSAQPTAST
+817 HC
-832 KFLTISGCAEHNL
+832 LTISGCTEHNL
-845 KNVTARFPVGAF
+845 KNITAHFPVGAF

-878 ALLQKFYRAKD
+878 ALLQKFYHAKAT
-889 VPGKYKK
+889 PGKYKK
-896 LSGWENFDKVVEI
+896 ITGFENFDKVVEI

-935 FARTESARARGYT
+935 FAKTESARARGYT

-966 DGLQKLEMSFLPDI
+966 DGLQKLEMSFLPDV

-991 FNAETLEVTY
+991 FNSETLEVTY

-1101 QGNTIIVIEHNL
+1101 QGNTIIVIEHNI

-1128 GGDAGGELVCEGPVA
+1128 GGDAGGELVCEGPIE
-1143 AVKACPCSATA
+1143 AVKACKSSVTGR
-1154 KFI
+1154 FL

>member
-1 MADIV
+1 MDIA

-17 VDVTIPR
+17 IDVTIPR

-108 LRILYGSIAVP
+108 LRILYGSIAVA
-119 HCPHCGRPVTR
+119 HCPKCGKPVVK
-130 QSAEQIVEAILGAC
+130 QSAEQIVESILGNQGG
-144 APAALVPAR
+144 AA
-153 GDAALVPSPSAGAS
+153 
-167 AASPLVRGAN
+167 
-177 EHQAPSTRSA
+177 
-187 QPTAS
+187 
-192 TSEAKAPSTRIIIY
+192 KIIIY

-217 EETLSAVKR
+217 EETLAAVKR
-226 NGFARVRIDGTIYPV
+226 NGFARVRIDGTTYPI
-241 DELPEID
+241 DELPELD

-253 TIDVVVDRLA
+253 NIDVVIDRLVIPA
-263 ISAAPD
+263 EPD
-269 ATLRT
+269 AAFRT

-288 GIMEVEWLAP
+288 GIMTVERLDSAEP
-298 AALVPSLSA
+298 KARGGERESEILS
-307 GAFAAPPLELSRGK
+307 GAERKEPK
-321 AALVQG
+321 ARDAERQ
-327 ADTKHQAPST
+327 
-337 RSAQPTASTRS
+337 
-348 ASPSATTYSEL
+348 TTYSEL
-359 NACVECGIS
+359 NACPDCGIS

-388 CSGLGQLYYFDED
+388 CAGLGQLYYFDED

-450 LPAKFRHGLMH
+450 LPAKFRNGLMH

-523 AATVAGK
+523 AATVMGK

-537 MPVTEALEFFKAMLV
+537 MPVTEALEFFKKFAAGASRPSLV
-552 LTPSASASAASPL
+552 VRGRVRDAS
-565 VPSPSASASAAS
+565 
-577 PLVLTPS
+577 
-584 ASASAASPLVL
+584 
-595 SRGKAAL
+595 
-602 VQGADKHQA
+602 
-611 PGTSSAQPS
+611 
-620 ASTLLPSAKLAGLK
+620 LPSAKLAGLK

-745 GQVMYQGDFKG
+745 GKVMYQGDFKG

-770 RRRVVP
+770 RKSVTGSGESETV
-776 SPSVGASAPSAL
+776 VGARLRRDRGRLGEPSLPANK
-788 VPSPSA
+788 
-794 GASAASPLVLSRGKA
+794 ASAASLP
-809 ALVQGAGK
+809 
-817 HQAPSTRSAQPTAST
+817 HC
-832 KFLTISGCAEHNL
+832 LTISGCTEHNL
-845 KNVTARFPVGAF
+845 KNITAHFPVGAF

-878 ALLQKFYRAKD
+878 ALLQKFYHAKAT
-889 VPGKYKK
+889 PGKYKK
-896 LSGWENFDKVVEI
+896 ITGFENFDKVVEI

-935 FARTESARARGYT
+935 FAKTESARARGYT

-966 DGLQKLEMSFLPDI
+966 DGLQKLEMSFLPDV

-991 FNAETLEVTY
+991 FNSETLEVTY

-1101 QGNTIIVIEHNL
+1101 QGNTIIVIEHNI

-1128 GGDAGGELVCEGPVA
+1128 GGDAGGELVCEGPIE
-1143 AVKACPCSATA
+1143 AVKACKSSVTGR
-1154 KFI
+1154 FL